1 MSYSDDDYTVEDLK
15 NDMESLRKAGLI
27 EVIGITDDGEWLY
40 GATPKSKELLK
51 SIDTMSTEEFN
62 AIMDDLLSAADD
74 DTLDE

>member
-27 EVIGITDDGEWLY
+27 EIIGITDDGEWLY

-51 SIDTMSTEEFN
+51 SIDTMTTEEFN
-62 AIMDDLLSAADD
+62 AIMDDLLSAVDD

>member
-1 MSYSDDDYTVEDLK
+1 MSYSDDDYTVQDLK

-27 EVIGITDDGEWLY
+27 EIIGITDDGEWLY

-62 AIMDDLLSAADD
+62 AIMDDLLSAVDD

>member
-27 EVIGITDDGEWLY
+27 EIIGITDDGEWLY
-40 GATPKSKELLK
+40 GATSKSKELLK

>member
-1 MSYSDDDYTVEDLK
+1 MSYSDDDYTVQDLK

-27 EVIGITDDGEWLY
+27 EIIGITDDGEWLY

>member
-27 EVIGITDDGEWLY
+27 EIIGITDDGEWLY

>member
-1 MSYSDDDYTVEDLK
+1 MSYSDDDYTVQDLK

-27 EVIGITDDGEWLY
+27 EIIGITDDGEWLY

-74 DTLDE
+74 DTLGE